1 MEQNREI
8 KINQLPSKT
17 WHWLHVNEA
26 VVTVPEKMEE
36 AAIKIEETD
45 QLVKVKVVAGEGSLP
60 VKAEAGK
67 EITVVEQLGSP
78 EEKETGMLKFHTEL
92 ELQENSHIHLIQLCM
107 PSEGQTLINKVTA
120 KAEKNARVSVTQLF
134 LGTGNTYSEV
144 NAGLLGREADLT
156 AKIGYFLQK
165 EQKLDINLIAD
176 HRGEKTTC
184 DITAEGTLK
193 DKAQKLF
200 RGTIDFKKGAC
211 GAKGSE
217 VEEVLLLSDDIV
229 NKTIPLILC
238 AEEDVEGNHGA
249 TIGELDEETLFYFA
263 ARGIG
268 RKTAENMMARAKLEK
283 LCPEIP
289 DEETRQLVMEQLE
302 SLCLRQQGRKM
313 QMKRDYREDFPL
325 LMQNETAYL
334 DNAATAQ
341 RPACVIEREK
351 AFYETENANPMRGF
365 YPLSLAATESYEE
378 ARKPCVIS

>member
-17 WHWLHVNEA
+17 WHWLHMNEA

-45 QLVKVKVVAGEGSLP
+45 QLVKVKVAAGEGSLP

-92 ELQENSHIHLIQLCM
+92 ELQENSHIHLIQICM

-120 KAEKNARVSVTQLF
+120 TAEKNARVSVTQLF

-144 NAGLLGREADLT
+144 NAGLLGRESDLT

-249 TIGELDEETLFYFA
+249 TIGELDEETLN
-263 ARGIG
+263 RQENS
-268 RKTAENMMARAKLEK
+268 RKYDGK
-283 LCPEIP
+283 
-289 DEETRQLVMEQLE
+289 
-302 SLCLRQQGRKM
+302 S
-313 QMKRDYREDFPL
+313 
-325 LMQNETAYL
+325 
-334 DNAATAQ
+334 
-341 RPACVIEREK
+341 K
-351 AFYETENANPMRGF
+351 A
-365 YPLSLAATESYEE
+365 
-378 ARKPCVIS
+378 

>member
-45 QLVKVKVVAGEGSLP
+45 QLVKVKVAAGEGSLP

-92 ELQENSHIHLIQLCM
+92 ELQENSHIHLIQICM

-144 NAGLLGREADLT
+144 NAGLLGRESDLT

-249 TIGELDEETLFYFA
+249 SIGELDEKTLFYLMSRGFTKEA
-263 ARGIG
+263 AEKMI
-268 RKTAENMMARAKLEK
+268 ARA
-283 LCPEIP
+283 
-289 DEETRQLVMEQLE
+289 R
-302 SLCLRQQGRKM
+302 
-313 QMKRDYREDFPL
+313 
-325 LMQNETAYL
+325 L
-334 DNAATAQ
+334 DAVAGQ
-341 RPACVIEREK
+341 IKEPSIREK
-351 AFYETENANPMRGF
+351 TLKY
-365 YPLSLAATESYEE
+365 LEE
-378 ARKPCVIS
+378 RQ

>member
-17 WHWLHVNEA
+17 WHWLHMNEA

-45 QLVKVKVVAGEGSLP
+45 QLVKVKVAAGEGSLP

-67 EITVVEQLGSP
+67 EITVVEQLGRL

-92 ELQENSHIHLIQLCM
+92 ELQENSHIHLIQICM

-144 NAGLLGREADLT
+144 NAGLLGRESDLT

-249 TIGELDEETLFYFA
+249 TIGELDEETLFYFG
-263 ARGIG
+263 ARGMD
-268 RKTAENMMARAKLEK
+268 RTQAENTMARAKLEAK
-283 LCPEIP
+283 IQKIGDADIEQKVK
-289 DEETRQLVMEQLE
+289 TQLAEVLD
-302 SLCLRQQGRKM
+302 
-313 QMKRDYREDFPL
+313 RDNR
-325 LMQNETAYL
+325 
-334 DNAATAQ
+334 
-341 RPACVIEREK
+341 
-351 AFYETENANPMRGF
+351 
-365 YPLSLAATESYEE
+365 
-378 ARKPCVIS
+378 

>member
-17 WHWLHVNEA
+17 WHWLHMNEA

-45 QLVKVKVVAGEGSLP
+45 QLVKVKVAAGEGSLP

-92 ELQENSHIHLIQLCM
+92 ELQENSHIHLIQICM

-144 NAGLLGREADLT
+144 NAGLLGRKSDLT
-156 AKIGYFLQK
+156 VKIGYFLQK

-200 RGTIDFKKGAC
+200 RGTIDFKKGAR
-211 GAKGSE
+211 GAEGGGR
-217 VEEVLLLSDDIV
+217 VPPVVLVLLGFGRRIWPPDYSRLSSVRFSRTVCWATRWRYSACSGGRPIV
-229 NKTIPLILC
+229 QS
-238 AEEDVEGNHGA
+238 VW
-249 TIGELDEETLFYFA
+249 
-263 ARGIG
+263 
-268 RKTAENMMARAKLEK
+268 
-283 LCPEIP
+283 
-289 DEETRQLVMEQLE
+289 
-302 SLCLRQQGRKM
+302 
-313 QMKRDYREDFPL
+313 
-325 LMQNETAYL
+325 
-334 DNAATAQ
+334 
-341 RPACVIEREK
+341 
-351 AFYETENANPMRGF
+351 
-365 YPLSLAATESYEE
+365 
-378 ARKPCVIS
+378 